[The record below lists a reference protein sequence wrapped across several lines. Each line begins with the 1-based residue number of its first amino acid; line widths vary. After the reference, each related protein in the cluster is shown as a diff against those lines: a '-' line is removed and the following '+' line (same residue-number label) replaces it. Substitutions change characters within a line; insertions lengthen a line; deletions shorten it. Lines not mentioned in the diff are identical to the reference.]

1 MLFRSNTNSNVKVG
15 FEITESIVKPTS
27 DTSLLDP
34 AQDASNYQAPGADRY
49 KIDLVLATRAIDSTD
64 LEQFIELARVEE
76 SVLAQDNRYP
86 LYSVLEDSLAR
97 RTYDESG
104 NYTVTPFKITLETNS
119 SNTAQTNVILSPG
132 KAYVYGYEF
141 ETIFPTTIT
150 VDNPR
155 DKTAVVNKYVS
166 SDYGYF
172 VYTKNQYNTFPVN
185 SLDTIDVHCVPVA
198 SINTTSTAALSNTKI
213 GTARVKGVEFE
224 SSVDSANSQTYVYRT
239 YLFDVN
245 INNSITGTIRSANAG
260 NVTIANT
267 TAGQIFTSVTDA
279 YKGAK
284 LRITAGNGSN
294 EAPKTITA
302 FDATNQKL
310 TLDTNFVTIPNS
322 SSTFAIDFEF
332 NDAEALAVYSSTTK
346 VAAADIE
353 DRSKDFSTDY
363 DDVVITDS
371 KLEPLVFPIG
381 EKYIANNTIAD
392 MVMTYRRFYGSQT
405 FVGNDS
411 PALTVGT
418 GETLTTASTTSAKQE
433 EYVVVVTSAGT
444 SPYSVGQIVP
454 ASNVSVDTGTR
465 KITVTNANNMTAN
478 IIATIDVSNP
488 TKKTKTSVSAN
499 STVQTSGGEDVFSN
513 GAVYVYSTQGQTT
526 IAKSFVVKT
535 PDTQQSLYVSD
546 VSKLIQVLDFNEIGR
561 AHV

>member
-1 MLFRSNTNSNVKVG
+1 M
-15 FEITESIVKPTS
+15 
-27 DTSLLDP
+27 
-34 AQDASNYQAPGADRY
+34 
-49 KIDLVLATRAIDSTD
+49 
-64 LEQFIELARVEE
+64 
-76 SVLAQDNRYP
+76 
-86 LYSVLEDSLAR
+86 
-97 RTYDESG
+97 
-104 NYTVTPFKITLETNS
+104 
-119 SNTAQTNVILSPG
+119 
-132 KAYVYGYEF
+132 
-141 ETIFPTTIT
+141 
-150 VDNPR
+150 
-155 DKTAVVNKYVS
+155 
-166 SDYGYF
+166 
-172 VYTKNQYNTFPVN
+172 
-185 SLDTIDVHCVPVA
+185 
-198 SINTTSTAALSNTKI
+198 
-213 GTARVKGVEFE
+213 
-224 SSVDSANSQTYVYRT
+224 
-239 YLFDVN
+239 
-245 INNSITGTIRSANAG
+245 
-260 NVTIANT
+260 
-267 TAGQIFTSVTDA
+267 
-279 YKGAK
+279 
-284 LRITAGNGSN
+284 
-294 EAPKTITA
+294 
-302 FDATNQKL
+302 
-310 TLDTNFVTIPNS
+310 
-322 SSTFAIDFEF
+322 
-332 NDAEALAVYSSTTK
+332 
-346 VAAADIE
+346 
-353 DRSKDFSTDY
+353 
-363 DDVVITDS
+363 
-371 KLEPLVFPIG
+371 VFPIG

-546 VSKLIQVLDFNEIGR
+546 VSKLIQVLDFNGAAVANTGGTDITERYTLDDGQRDSYYGHAAIKLKPGYLPATGPLVVRYNRFTSSGAGFFSVDSYSNYDDIPTFTSPVTGKAFSLRDCLEIGR